1 MTSAAEY
8 SLEDALERVL
18 ARKRDSFAE
27 DYGLRAKPAL
37 VWQCMPEES
46 LDVDVVDDALRT
58 AIQEGAGDVSDT
70 GWWYGFNAGRRPV
83 LVFDGL
89 ASTSAV
95 DASGWATECHADG
108 HFMAGVWTFPE
119 VSPNGQTPRAA
130 VADFYVDAFRDFA
143 SVAGKVYEAVSYSSR
158 VVLTCTMLQANQLPL
173 AGHRDRIIAPAVQ
186 RQVLRWPMLT
196 VESPGHLKVAC
207 SAMAAQFMRA
217 YGRAVPK
224 G

>member
-1 MTSAAEY
+1 M
-8 SLEDALERVL
+8 ERVL
-18 ARKRDSFAE
+18 ARKRDSFVE

-58 AIQEGAGDVSDT
+58 AIQEGAGAVSDT
-70 GWWYGFNAGRRPV
+70 GWWYGFNGGRRPV

-89 ASTSAV
+89 ASTSAA
-95 DASGWATECHADG
+95 DASGWATEVHADG
-108 HFMAGVWTFPE
+108 HFMAGVWSFPE
-119 VSPNGQTPRAA
+119 VVLNGQTSRSA

-143 SVAGKVYEAVSYSSR
+143 YVAGKVYKAASYTRTVS
-158 VVLTCTMLQANQLPL
+158 VTCTMLQANQLPM

-196 VESPGHLKVAC
+196 VESPGHMEVAC